1 MQQIA
6 TLEKDSM
13 LAIALASG
21 ASISEA
27 ASQANVE
34 RSTIYRKLEHP
45 EFRRQV
51 AEFRDRLI
59 STALGRLADNMTRA
73 ADALTGMLD
82 APEPHIRLRAIR
94 LLFTLSIRLRDSI
107 DFNTRMGELET
118 ELERKLGGTP

>member
-6 TLEKDSM
+6 TLEKDSR
-13 LAIALASG
+13 LALALASG

-73 ADALTGMLD
+73 ADALTVMLD

-94 LLFTLSIRLRDSI
+94 MLITLGIRLRDSV